1 MKSII
6 KKLQDLMDYNEETKR
21 HFLKVGQSENPLY
34 EALGNFIYGQSNDIG
49 VDNAYSFTAYGLDIL
64 GEILPYAKTED
75 EILDQISEQADS
87 YTPIYYHE
95 IGEWLKDNV
104 SLVDEIKA
112 ELGSETGDTYKDTQ
126 VAYCITLE
134 RVTNSLYELVKELK
148 G

>member
-1 MKSII
+1 
-6 KKLQDLMDYNEETKR
+6 MDYNEETKR
-21 HFLKVGQSENPLY
+21 YFLKVGQSDNSLY
-34 EALGNFIYGQSNDIG
+34 EPLRDFIYQHEDIG
-49 VDNAYSFTAYGLDIL
+49 NDNAYTFTAYGLDIL
-64 GEILPYAKTED
+64 NEILDSDKSED
-75 EILDQISEQADS
+75 EILEQITEQADS

-134 RVTNSLYELVKELK
+134 RVTNDLYELVKELK

>member
-1 MKSII
+1 M
-6 KKLQDLMDYNEETKR
+6 
-21 HFLKVGQSENPLY
+21 GQSDNALY
-34 EALGNFIYGQSNDIG
+34 EPLRDFIYQQSEKIG
-49 VDNAYSFTAYGLDIL
+49 TDNAYSFTAYGLDIL

-75 EILDQISEQADS
+75 EILDQISEQADR
-87 YTPIYYHE
+87 YTPIYYNE
-95 IGEWLKDNV
+95 ISEWLVENV

-134 RVTNSLYELVKELK
+134 RITNDLYELIKELK